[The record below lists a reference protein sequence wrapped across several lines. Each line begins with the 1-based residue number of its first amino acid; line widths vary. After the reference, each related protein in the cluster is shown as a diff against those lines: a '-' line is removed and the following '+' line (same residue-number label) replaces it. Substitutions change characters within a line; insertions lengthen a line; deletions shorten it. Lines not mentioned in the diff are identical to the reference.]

1 MGSVIGKGGYTIKSA
16 PHARRVSLA
25 PRRSKRLT
33 RYSRLYAGIQAMSGA
48 SVQVAKEAAGSSAR
62 TVTISGAPACVAA
75 AQAMVAQAI
84 AQAQQP
90 RGGSRPGAPSAAAGP
105 RVELR
110 LPCPADRIGWVIGP
124 SGQTVKALRVLTG
137 AQLDVLEEVTET
149 GGRRGVIV
157 LSGTAEAVDE
167 AKTAVGGLIG
177 AAHAAASKAYAAQLT
192 EAAEARRKWDEEQA
206 RAQQAPP
213 AAAEGAA
220 AEGEAQP
227 DASAQAAAAA
237 AAAAAEWKEMTAK
250 HPDGTTLRYWR
261 HAATGMCRW

>member
-1 MGSVIGKGGYTIKSA
+1 
-16 PHARRVSLA
+16 
-25 PRRSKRLT
+25 
-33 RYSRLYAGIQAMSGA
+33 MSGA

-90 RGGSRPGAPSAAAGP
+90 RGPGGRHGPGAPSAAAGP

-110 LPCPADRIGWVIGP
+110 LPCPADRIGWVIGQA
-124 SGQTVKALRVLTG
+124 GATVKALRVLTG

-157 LSGTAEAVDE
+157 LSGTADAVDE

-177 AAHAAASKAYAAQLT
+177 AAHVAASKAYAAQLT

-206 RAQQAPP
+206 RAQAPP
-213 AAAEGAA
+213 APAEGAA
-220 AEGEAQP
+220 AGEAPP
-227 DASAQAAAAA
+227 DAAAAAA